1 LNEVFGTAFKVMNP
15 EEGKKQTT
23 KGAWISDAET
33 QSLESGHF
41 LILDVEG
48 LDSRERQ
55 GEGGV

>member
-1 LNEVFGTAFKVMNP
+1 MKAER
-15 EEGKKQTT
+15 GKKQTT
-23 KGAWISDAET
+23 RGAWISDAEV